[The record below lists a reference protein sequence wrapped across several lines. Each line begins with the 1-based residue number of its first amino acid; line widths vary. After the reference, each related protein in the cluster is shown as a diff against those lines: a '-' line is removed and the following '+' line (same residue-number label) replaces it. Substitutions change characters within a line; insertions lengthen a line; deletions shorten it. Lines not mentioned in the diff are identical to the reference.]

1 MDNKFNFSS
10 KFRVANI
17 FSLILF
23 ATSLL
28 FILLK
33 GLNYGI
39 DFKGGTLI
47 ELRASSTGASEI
59 RTVLNKM
66 DLGDVNVK
74 NFGQEGDYLIKVEQK
89 ENDGNKIIPQIKENL
104 SENLKTEINF
114 RRVENVGPKVS
125 SELLQSGIIAI
136 SLSLAAMLF
145 YIWIRFEWQFSIGS
159 IIALFHD
166 VVITLGIFSVLSLEI
181 NLSIIAAV
189 LTIVGYSMND
199 TVVIY
204 DRIRE
209 NLNKFNRLNIKEI
222 ADLSINDTLART
234 IITSVTTL
242 LALLSIFILG
252 GEILKG
258 FSFAMILG
266 VVIGTYSSIFV
277 ASPMLKFFK
286 VTYKTLEK
294 DEEKIIP

>member
-10 KFRVANI
+10 KFREANI

-23 ATSLL
+23 ATSVL

-47 ELRASSTGASEI
+47 ELRASSTAASEI

-74 NFGQEGDYLIKVEQK
+74 NFGKKDDYLIKVEQK
-89 ENDGNKIIPQIKENL
+89 EDDGNKIIPQIKENL
-104 SENLKTEINF
+104 SVNLKTEINF

-159 IIALFHD
+159 IIAIFHD
-166 VVITLGIFSVLSLEI
+166 VVITLGVFSVLSLEI

-209 NLNKFNRLNIKEI
+209 NLNKYNRLNISEI

-234 IITSVTTL
+234 IITSATTL

-252 GEILKG
+252 GEILRG

-266 VVIGTYSSIFV
+266 VIIGTYSSIFV

-286 VTYKTLEK
+286 VTYKTLERE
-294 DEEKIIP
+294 EEKIVP

>member
-1 MDNKFNFSS
+1 MNNKFNFSS
-10 KFRVANI
+10 KFRFANI
-17 FSLILF
+17 FSLIVFSTSFLLILF
-23 ATSLL
+23 
-28 FILLK
+28 K

-47 ELRASSTGASEI
+47 ELRSYNTDATSI
-59 RTVLNKM
+59 RSILSKM

-74 NFGQEGDYLIKVEQK
+74 KFGKEGDYLIKVEQK
-89 ENDGNKIIPQIKENL
+89 EKNDNQIIPQIKKTLSDNL
-104 SENLKTEINF
+104 NTEVNF

-125 SELLQSGIIAI
+125 SELLKSGIIAI

-145 YIWIRFEWQFSIGS
+145 YIWIRFEWQFSVGS

-166 VVITLGIFSVLSLEI
+166 IVITLGIFSVLSLEI

-209 NLNKFNRLNIKEI
+209 NLNKYNKLNISEI
-222 ADLSINDTLART
+222 ANLSINDTLART
-234 IITSVTTL
+234 IITSITTL

-252 GEILKG
+252 GEILRG

-277 ASPMLKFFK
+277 ASPILKFLK
-286 VTYKTLEK
+286 VSYKTLEK
-294 DEEKIIP
+294 KEEKIVP

>member
-10 KFRVANI
+10 KFRIANI

-23 ATSLL
+23 VTSVL
-28 FILLK
+28 FILFK

-59 RTVLNKM
+59 RTALNKM

-286 VTYKTLEK
+286 VNYKTLEK
-294 DEEKIIP
+294 EEEKIVP